1 MHFLL
6 LAFLKDACTRL
17 LVGFG
22 LEDFFGDPVTRVTV
36 TRVTVTRVTVT
47 RVTVTRVTVTR
58 YPHVSADELIFY
70 R

>member
-1 MHFLL
+1 MYFFSHTTPMFRPTSS
-6 LAFLKDACTRL
+6 F
-17 LVGFG
+17 
-22 LEDFFGDPVTRVTV
+22 FFGDPV

-58 YPHVSADELIFY
+58 YPHVSADELIFF

>member
-1 MHFLL
+1 MFRPTSS
-6 LAFLKDACTRL
+6 F
-17 LVGFG
+17 
-22 LEDFFGDPVTRVTV
+22 FFGDPV

-58 YPHVSADELIFY
+58 YPHVSADELIFFGDTVT